1 MFAARRWL
9 VPSTR
14 LAARQVHSTAAV
26 SFPRRGGRDQ
36 DSSKPNDSE
45 EFDYDMDDLPDFEE
59 DDATS
64 AAHVIIHQQR
74 QILNYMRL
82 IERDGPRLKST
93 RCNFDWNTS

>member
-1 MFAARRWL
+1 
-9 VPSTR
+9 
-14 LAARQVHSTAAV
+14 
-26 SFPRRGGRDQ
+26 
-36 DSSKPNDSE
+36 
-45 EFDYDMDDLPDFEE
+45 MDDLPDFEE